1 MLSVHGKTLIN
12 LTCDWTASTRK
23 QNNYSN
29 NFDDKYSILMKEDAN
44 YV

>member
-12 LTCDWTASTRK
+12 LTCDWTASIRK
-23 QNNYSN
+23 QNNCSD
-29 NFDDKYSILMKEDAN
+29 NFDIKYSILIKEDAN

>member
-12 LTCDWTASTRK
+12 LTWDWTGSIRK
-23 QNNYSN
+23 QNNCSN